1 MPCPSV
7 EKMILVTKE
16 AKRPGWNL
24 LELAQQE
31 GLRSWARR
39 GAVEPIGKDGAAE
52 KPSRD
57 GTQSQVPVEACKSRE

>member
-1 MPCPSV
+1 MSCPSV
-7 EKMILVTKE
+7 EKRMLVTKE
-16 AKRPGWNL
+16 AKRPRWNL

-31 GLRSWARR
+31 GQVLGKA

-57 GTQSQVPVEACKSRE
+57 GTQSQVHVEACKSGE